1 MRILITGVAGFIGF
15 HLSLFLLK
23 KKYKI
28 IGIDFIRNQ
37 NDFKINKKR
46 LKILLKYKN
55 FKFINQNLA
64 KNNFNCEQVNCIIHL
79 AAYAGVYKSFK
90 NPYKYLRNNIL
101 SFQNII
107 DYGYKNEIPLIY
119 ASSSSVYNIDSYNL
133 NENKPINQQNNIYS
147 ITKFTNEQV
156 ANVYLKKYGYKSVG
170 LRFFSIYG
178 PWGRPDMAYFIF
190 SQKLKNNKLINLY
203 NYGQD
208 MRDFTF
214 IDDILKPINYLI
226 KNFNKIDNL
235 KKVYNIGNNNPVK
248 IINLVQ
254 IIASHYNKKPR
265 LKYLE
270 KRVGEALKTKAN
282 ILLAKKDLN
291 FQNKTSI
298 DNGMKVFLKWFD
310 KFN

>member
-1 MRILITGVAGFIGF
+1 MRILITGAAGFIGF

-28 IGIDFIRNQ
+28 IGIDFIRKK
-37 NDFKINKKR
+37 NDYKINKKR

-64 KNNFNCEQVNCIIHL
+64 IKNFHCEKINFIIHL
-79 AAYAGVYKSFK
+79 AAYAGVYPSFK
-90 NPYKYLRNNIL
+90 HPYKYLRNNIL

-156 ANVYLKKYGYKSVG
+156 AYVYLKKYGYKSVG

-178 PWGRPDMAYFIF
+178 PWGRPDMAYYIF

-235 KKVYNIGNNNPVK
+235 KKIYNIGNNNPVK
-248 IINLVQ
+248 IISLVK
-254 IIASHYNKKPR
+254 IIASYYNKKPR

-282 ILLAKKDLN
+282 ISLAKKDLN
-291 FQNKTSI
+291 FQNKTNL
-298 DNGMKVFLKWFD
+298 DHGMKIFLKWFD

>member
-248 IINLVQ
+248 IINLVK